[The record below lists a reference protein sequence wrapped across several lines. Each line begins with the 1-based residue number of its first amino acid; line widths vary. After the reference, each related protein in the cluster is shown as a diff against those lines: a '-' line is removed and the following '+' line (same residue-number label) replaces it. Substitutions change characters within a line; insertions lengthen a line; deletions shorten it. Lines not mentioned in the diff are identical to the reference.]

1 MRANMYIIYNPQI
14 SDNFN
19 GTDSE
24 NNYAYHCISIIV
36 SRFTVSVT
44 NIVTRHPHP
53 FHDENREVTNRLAL

>member
-24 NNYAYHCISIIV
+24 NNYAYHL
-36 SRFTVSVT
+36 VSVSLY
-44 NIVTRHPHP
+44 
-53 FHDENREVTNRLAL
+53 HDSLSVSLT